1 MTHLHSAVAGRHG
14 IHAVPPELAHIENI
28 RLVHRAEPAPPL
40 LGDLKGHL
48 GNPIHLRSG
57 VGHGVETALVCL
69 GLDASLGLTEVD
81 PAGEFTHNHQVHPLD
96 HLRFEAAGIDEGRNN
111 LHRPEIGEQL
121 HAGAQPKQAGFW
133 PFLAGKAV
141 EAGAADGGQQH
152 SIGCLAGFQGAVGQR
167 LTGGID
173 GTAADGLFLK
183 AQRKTMTLAHHLQQ
197 LAGDSGDLGA
207 DAITGQ
213 ENNAVLSH
221 DGPVRQVDR

>member
-1 MTHLHSAVAGRHG
+1 MAHLHSAVAGRHG
-14 IHAVPPELAHIENI
+14 INTVPPELAHIEHI

-48 GNPIHLRSG
+48 RDPIHLRGG
-57 VGHGVETALVCL
+57 VGHCVETALVSL
-69 GLDASLGLTEVD
+69 GLDASLGLTEVN
-81 PAGEFTHNHQVHPLD
+81 PPGKFPHHHQVHLLD
-96 HLRFEAAGIDEGRNN
+96 HLTLEAAGVDEGRNN
-111 LHRPEIGEQL
+111 LHRPQIGEQL
-121 HAGAQPKQAGFW
+121 HAGAQAQQAGFR
-133 PFLAGKAV
+133 PFLAREAV

-152 SIGCLAGFQGAVGQR
+152 SIGCLAGFQGAGGQR